1 MQPSNQQQ
9 QQQQQSQQPQ
19 PSTQHTLPD
28 DTHHQQHYLD
38 VKALEVPPQN
48 SYKNIVASKIR
59 EIDDQ
64 LDHGIYKCFYTYMCI
79 CLFLGVVSIILH
91 LVYSTRYATY
101 AITIWLPVL
110 VAVWFLLQ
118 YIFEIAAFQKRRHG
132 LANIAICLFVVNFF
146 LLVLAVALIAVN
158 YHSFMSY
165 ENLYGDDEIFRLVK
179 KILVIALIHFV
190 VLSALQIFI
199 NLPGSIK
206 TRGLL
211 KARRSLEITSTG
223 VRIECYQV

>member
-9 QQQQQSQQPQ
+9 QQPQ
-19 PSTQHTLPD
+19 PSAQHALEINAFQQQQ
-28 DTHHQQHYLD
+28 QQHHLD
-38 VKALEVPPQN
+38 VKALEIPPQD
-48 SYKNIVASKIR
+48 SYKNIVASKIK

-64 LDHGIYKCFYTYMCI
+64 LDHGMYKCFHIYMCI

-91 LVYSTRYATY
+91 LVYSTRYATQ

-118 YIFEIAAFQKRRHG
+118 YIFEIAAFRKRRHG
-132 LANIAICLFVVNFF
+132 LANIAICLFVVNFL
-146 LLVLAVALIAVN
+146 LLVLAVALIAVS

-165 ENLYGDDEIFRLVK
+165 ENLYGDDEVFRLVK

>member
-1 MQPSNQQQ
+1 MAYTSASTSTCAYVSSLESSPSFCIL
-9 QQQQQSQQPQ
+9 SIP
-19 PSTQHTLPD
+19 PDTQH
-28 DTHHQQHYLD
+28 
-38 VKALEVPPQN
+38 
-48 SYKNIVASKIR
+48 S
-59 EIDDQ
+59 
-64 LDHGIYKCFYTYMCI
+64 
-79 CLFLGVVSIILH
+79 
-91 LVYSTRYATY
+91 

-132 LANIAICLFVVNFF
+132 LANIAICLFVVNFL

-206 TRGLL
+206 TRRLL
-211 KARRSLEITSTG
+211 KSRRSLEITSTE